1 MYRIVREVNHLTDK
15 VQYVIE
21 RKKTFLWMSSWT
33 RELGL
38 DIQQRGPIGAQT
50 CDGAKWKL
58 NKIKQHSSVM
68 MEREVAVDLTNII

>member
-21 RKKTFLWMSSWT
+21 RKKKFLWMVSWT

-38 DIQQRGPIGAQT
+38 DINQIGPVGAPSL
-50 CDGAKWKL
+50 DGAKWKL
-58 NKIKQHSSVM
+58 ERIKKYSGKMLH
-68 MEREVAVDLTNII
+68 REVAADLTNII